1 MSQDKEENHLIEER
15 RKKLAELREANKA
28 FPNDFKRKHLAQ
40 ELKNEFDEFSKEELE
55 KKKKE
60 EEAAAKLAE
69 EKRKEEERIAA

>member
-40 ELKNEFDEFSKEELE
+40 ELKKSLMSFPKKNWKRRRQKEWLLGALCLE
-55 KKKKE
+55 E
-60 EEAAAKLAE
+60 
-69 EKRKEEERIAA
+69 

>member
-40 ELKNEFDEFSKEELE
+40 ELKTSEQ
-55 KKKKE
+55 
-60 EEAAAKLAE
+60 A
-69 EKRKEEERIAA
+69 

>member
-40 ELKNEFDEFSKEELE
+40 ELKTSLMSFQKKNWKRRRQKE
-55 KKKKE
+55 
-60 EEAAAKLAE
+60 
-69 EKRKEEERIAA
+69 

>member
-40 ELKNEFDEFSKEELE
+40 ELKLSL
-55 KKKKE
+55 
-60 EEAAAKLAE
+60 
-69 EKRKEEERIAA
+69 IHI

>member
-40 ELKNEFDEFSKEELE
+40 ELKKEFDEFSKLRSRSASSKSSITWE
-55 KKKKE
+55 
-60 EEAAAKLAE
+60 
-69 EKRKEEERIAA
+69 

>member
-40 ELKNEFDEFSKEELE
+40 ELKNCLLYTSPSPRDPKTSRMPSS
-55 KKKKE
+55 
-60 EEAAAKLAE
+60 A
-69 EKRKEEERIAA
+69 